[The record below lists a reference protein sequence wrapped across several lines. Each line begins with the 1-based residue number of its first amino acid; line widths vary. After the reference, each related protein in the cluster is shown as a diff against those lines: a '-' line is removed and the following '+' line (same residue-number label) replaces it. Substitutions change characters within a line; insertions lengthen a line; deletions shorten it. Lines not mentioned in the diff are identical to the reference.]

1 MNPKVCTDHR
11 RGDFSQQ
18 TPKATVT
25 GRFTSAGTDPSVF
38 LLFLFLV
45 FVLLSDA
52 DCRLGL
58 RFHSGG
64 YLKDNIE
71 TLPELIRF
79 MGIYKI
85 ILPFLGSAGDVGAL
99 ANLDLARSVGTLA

>member
-1 MNPKVCTDHR
+1 M
-11 RGDFSQQ
+11 
-18 TPKATVT
+18 T

-45 FVLLSDA
+45 FVLLNDD

-71 TLPELIRF
+71 TLLELMKFIR
-79 MGIYKI
+79 MYKI

-99 ANLDLARSVGTLA
+99 ANLDLVRLVGTLA

>member
-1 MNPKVCTDHR
+1 M
-11 RGDFSQQ
+11 
-18 TPKATVT
+18 T

-38 LLFLFLV
+38 LLFLFLI
-45 FVLLSDA
+45 FVLFCVD

-64 YLKDNIE
+64 FLKDNIE
-71 TLPELIRF
+71 TLSELIRF

-85 ILPFLGSAGDVGAL
+85 ILQFLGSTGDVGAL

>member
-1 MNPKVCTDHR
+1 MYSKVCTDHR

-18 TPKATVT
+18 TPKATLT

-45 FVLLSDA
+45 FVLLIDT

-71 TLPELIRF
+71 TLPELIEFVR
-79 MGIYKI
+79 IHKI
-85 ILPFLGSAGDVGAL
+85 ILWFLGSAGDVGAL

>member
-1 MNPKVCTDHR
+1 MNPTVCTDHR

-45 FVLLSDA
+45 FVLLNDD

-58 RFHSGG
+58 GFHSGR
-64 YLKDNIE
+64 YLKDKSE
-71 TLPELIRF
+71 TLPELIEFIR
-79 MGIYKI
+79 IHKI
-85 ILPFLGSAGDVGAL
+85 ILSFLGSPGDIGVL
-99 ANLDLARSVGTLA
+99 ANLDLVRLVGTLA